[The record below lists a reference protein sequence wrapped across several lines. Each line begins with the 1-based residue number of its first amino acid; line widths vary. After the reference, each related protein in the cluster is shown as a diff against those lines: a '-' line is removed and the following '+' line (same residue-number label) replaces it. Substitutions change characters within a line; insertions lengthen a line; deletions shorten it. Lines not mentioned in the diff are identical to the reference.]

1 MVELSTSFALHSG
14 TVCRRRQQFLHPPF
28 LKKSIFGF
36 TFTLMIKLFTSRKFF
51 SCISL
56 CLLIAVIANAQ
67 IKEEGIIPRPVK
79 IMKTN
84 EVFTFT
90 KSTTIGTAAKISADN
105 LTFFNAYFKSVAG
118 YSLPVSHKLNPS
130 VHLTIDS
137 GSVTQP
143 EGYKLSVTA
152 KQINIIGHDEAG
164 VFYGLQSVTQL
175 LKVAKGKVTVQGCTV
190 TDYPRFAYRG
200 MHLDVSR
207 HFFEPEAIKKWI
219 DLLALYKINTFH
231 WHLTDD
237 QGWRI
242 EIKKYPLLQSI
253 SAYRDETIIGHKKD
267 SPHRFDGQRYG
278 GYFTQGEVKEIVRY
292 ATQRHITVIPEIEMP
307 GHALAALAAYPQL
320 GCTGG
325 PYKTATYWGIFD
337 DVYCAGNDETF
348 TFLQN
353 VMDEVLP
360 LFPSKYIHIG
370 GDECPK
376 TKWKTCPKC
385 QKRIRDEHLKDEK
398 ELQSYFIGRMEKYLN
413 NKGRQIIGWD
423 EILEGGLTPGA
434 TVMSWTGEEGGI
446 AAAKQRHD
454 AIMTPEKYVYLD
466 YYQSLSPSEPLAG
479 GGYTPLSKVYNYEPI
494 TSELSGDEAQY
505 IKGVQANAWSEYMA
519 SPAQAERQL
528 FPRML
533 ALAEVAWSP
542 KENKNYPD
550 FLKRL
555 RYQQPL
561 LKKLNINAADVFD
574 EITDT
579 VTETAD
585 LRVALSLQTTLPG
598 SKIYYTNDGSMPGL
612 NSKAYTGAIAIASSG
627 TVKAAVF
634 SNGKQQGRVY
644 EKSFTIHKAIGKTVT
659 FKNQPQGGFN
669 PGNAFGLVNGIFGSG
684 LYNDGQWY
692 GFSGD
697 DLEAVVDLGSAQSVS
712 QLGINILKYHWQKMW
727 EPKLLTF
734 EVSTDGSNY
743 TEIYRQTDFPDNGIN
758 AVRANIKTQQA
769 RYIRVKATNK
779 GIIPPGEYIP
789 GAKAWLMVDEIVIF

>member
-1 MVELSTSFALHSG
+1 VFFIIKRFHY
-14 TVCRRRQQFLHPPF
+14 PPF
-28 LKKSIFGF
+28 GKKSIFGF
-36 TFTLMIKLFTSRKFF
+36 TFTLMVNLFTFRKFL
-51 SCISL
+51 SCIPL
-56 CLLIAVIANAQ
+56 CLLFAAVTNAQ
-67 IKEEGIIPRPVK
+67 VKEEGIIPKAV
-79 IMKTN
+79 IMVKTN
-84 EVFTFT
+84 ANQVFTFNQ
-90 KSTTIGTAAKISADN
+90 STAIGTTPNIGRDN
-105 LTFFNAYFKSVAG
+105 LTFFNTWFKSVSG
-118 YSLPVSHKLNPS
+118 FSLRANHRLNAPVQLN
-130 VHLTIDS
+130 IDDKY
-137 GSVTQP
+137 VTQP

-152 KQINIIGHDEAG
+152 KQIKISGHDEAG
-164 VFYGLQSVTQL
+164 VFYGLQSLIQL
-175 LKVAKGKVTVQGCTV
+175 LKVSNGKVTVQSCTIM
-190 TDYPRFAYRG
+190 DYPRFAYRG

-207 HFFEPEAIKKWI
+207 HFFKPEAIKKWI

-267 SPHRFDGQRYG
+267 SPHRFDGKRYG
-278 GYFTQGEVKEIVRY
+278 GYYTQDEVKEIVKY

-325 PYKTATYWGIFD
+325 PYKTATFWGIFD

-376 TKWKTCPKC
+376 TKWKACPKC
-385 QKRIRDEHLKDEK
+385 QQRIKDEHLKDEK

-413 NKGRQIIGWD
+413 SKGRQIIGWD

-446 AAAKQRHD
+446 AAAKQHHD

-466 YYQSLSPSEPLAG
+466 YYQSLYPAEPLAG

-494 TSELSGDEAQY
+494 TNELSGEEAKY

-533 ALAEVAWSP
+533 ALAEVAWSS
-542 KENKNYPD
+542 KENKSYPD

-561 LKKLNINAADVFD
+561 LEKLNINAADVFD
-574 EITDT
+574 EITDS

-585 LRVALSLQTTLPG
+585 HQVALSLQTTLPN
-598 SKIYYTNDGSMPGL
+598 SKIYYTNNGSTPGL
-612 NSKAYTGAIAIASSG
+612 NSKVYTGAITIASPG
-627 TVKAAVF
+627 IIKAAVF
-634 SNGKQQGRVY
+634 NNGRRQGRTY

-659 FKNQPQGGFN
+659 LKNQPQGGFN
-669 PGNAFGLVNGIFGSG
+669 PGNTFGLVNGIFGSK

-697 DLEAVVDLGSAQSVS
+697 DLEAVVDLRNEQSIS
-712 QLGINILKYHWQKMW
+712 KLGINILKYHWQKMW
-727 EPKLLTF
+727 EPTLLTF

-743 TEIYRQTDFPDNGIN
+743 TEVYRQTDFPDNGIN
-758 AVRANIKTQQA
+758 AVRANIKAQQA

-779 GIIPPGEYIP
+779 GIIPPGEYIA
-789 GAKAWLMVDEIVIF
+789 GAKAWLMVDEIIVN

>member
-1 MVELSTSFALHSG
+1 MV
-14 TVCRRRQQFLHPPF
+14 
-28 LKKSIFGF
+28 
-36 TFTLMIKLFTSRKFF
+36 KLFTSRKLF
-51 SCISL
+51 SCILL
-56 CLLIAVIANAQ
+56 CLFFAVIAGAQ
-67 IKEEGIIPRPVK
+67 VKEEGIIPRPVK
-79 IMKTN
+79 LIKTK
-84 EVFTFT
+84 EVFTFNP
-90 KSTTIGTAAKISADN
+90 STTIGTVPEINVDN
-105 LTFFNAYFKSVAG
+105 LAFFNAYFKSVAG
-118 YSLPVSHKLNPS
+118 YSLTLNHKLHPS
-130 VHLTIDS
+130 IHLTIDS
-137 GSVTQP
+137 NYVTRP

-152 KQINIIGHDEAG
+152 KQINIVGHDEAG
-164 VFYGLQSVTQL
+164 VFYGLQSITQL
-175 LKVAKGKVTVQGCTV
+175 MKVTGGKVTVQGCTV
-190 TDYPRFAYRG
+190 DDYPRFAYRG
-200 MHLDVSR
+200 IHLDVSR
-207 HFFEPEAIKKWI
+207 HFFKPEAIKKWI

-242 EIKKYPLLQSI
+242 EIKKYPLLQSV

-267 SPHRFDGQRYG
+267 SPHKFDGIRYG
-278 GYFTQGEVKEIVRY
+278 GYYTQDEIKEIVKY

-353 VMDEVLP
+353 VMDEILP

-385 QKRIRDEHLKDEK
+385 QKRIKDEHLKDEK

-413 NKGRQIIGWD
+413 SKGRQIIGWD

-446 AAAKQRHD
+446 AAAKQQHD

-466 YYQSLSPSEPLAG
+466 YYQSLYTAEPLAG

-494 TSELSGDEAQY
+494 TSELNGDEAKY

-533 ALAEVAWSP
+533 ALAEVAWSS
-542 KENKNYPD
+542 KENKSYPD
-550 FLKRL
+550 FLERL
-555 RYQQPL
+555 RYQQSL
-561 LKKLNINAADVFD
+561 LKKLKINAADVFD
-574 EITDT
+574 EITDS

-585 LRVALSLQTTLPG
+585 RHVALSLQTTLPG
-598 SKIYYTNDGSMPGL
+598 SKIYYTNDGSVPGI
-612 NSKAYTGAIAIASSG
+612 NSKAYMEPITMTSSG
-627 TVKAAVF
+627 IIKAAVF
-634 SNGKQQGRVY
+634 SNGKQKGRTY
-644 EKSFTIHKAIGKTVT
+644 EKAFTIHKAIGKTVT
-659 FKNQPQGGFN
+659 LKNQPQGGFN
-669 PGNAFGLVNGIFGSG
+669 PGNTFGLVNGIFGSK

-697 DLEAVVDLGSAQSVS
+697 DLEAVVDLGSTQSVS

-727 EPKLLTF
+727 EPTLLTF

-743 TEIYRQTDFPDNGIN
+743 TEVYRQTDFPDNGIN

-769 RYIRVKATNK
+769 RYIRIKATNK
-779 GIIPPGEYIP
+779 GIIPPGEYIA
-789 GAKAWLMVDEIVIF
+789 GAKAWLMVDEMIIF

>member
-1 MVELSTSFALHSG
+1 MLLLAVFAVSG
-14 TVCRRRQQFLHPPF
+14 KAQ
-28 LKKSIFGF
+28 
-36 TFTLMIKLFTSRKFF
+36 
-51 SCISL
+51 
-56 CLLIAVIANAQ
+56 IAVR
-67 IKEEGIIPRPVK
+67 GIIPQPLVVK
-79 IMKTN
+79 N
-84 EVFTFT
+84 DHVVYTFPLHLA
-90 KSTTIGTAAKISADN
+90 IGLGDDVDADN
-105 LTFFNAYFKSVAG
+105 LTFFKSYVR
-118 YSLPVSHKLNPS
+118 SLTGVEPS
-130 VHLTIDS
+130 VNNKMVYPNVWLQLDS
-137 GSVTQP
+137 NGVQAK
-143 EGYKLSVTA
+143 EGYTLTVKRNKIT
-152 KQINIIGHDEAG
+152 ITGHDEAG
-164 VFYGLQSVTQL
+164 VFYGLQSLAQL
-175 LKVAKGKVTVQGCTV
+175 LKISNGKLTLEGY
-190 TDYPRFAYRG
+190 DISDHPRFAYRG

-207 HFFEPEAIKKWI
+207 HFFEPAAIKKWI

-267 SPHRFDGQRYG
+267 SPHRFDGKRYG
-278 GYFTQGEVKEIVRY
+278 GYYTQDEVKDIVKY

-307 GHALAALAAYPQL
+307 GHALAALAAYRQL

-325 PYKTATYWGIFD
+325 PYKAATFWGIFD

-376 TKWKTCPKC
+376 TKWKACPKC
-385 QKRIRDEHLKDEK
+385 QKRIQDEHMKDEK

-413 NKGRQIIGWD
+413 SKGRQIIGWD

-446 AAAKQRHD
+446 AAAKQHQE

-466 YYQSLSPSEPLAG
+466 YYQSLYPEEPLAG

-494 TSELSGDEAQY
+494 TNELSGEEAKY

-519 SPAQAERQL
+519 SPEQAERQL

-533 ALAEVAWSP
+533 ALAEVGWSS
-542 KENKNYPD
+542 KSNKNYAD

-561 LKKLNINAADVFD
+561 LKRLKVNAANVFD
-574 EITDT
+574 EIIDS
-579 VTETAD
+579 VTETANHQ
-585 LRVALSLQTTLPG
+585 VALTLKTTLPG
-598 SKIYYTNDGSMPGL
+598 AKIAYRQEGD
-612 NSKAYTGAIAIASSG
+612 KAYTTSESNSVTIEPHSFNKAI
-627 TVKAAVF
+627 VLL
-634 SNGKQQGRVY
+634 NGKQVGRTY
-644 EKSFTIHKAIGKTVT
+644 EKSFTFHKAIGKKVT
-659 FKNQPQGGFN
+659 LKNQPQGGYN
-669 PGNAFGLVNGIFGSG
+669 PGNTFSLVNGVFGSK

-697 DLEAVVDLGSAQSVS
+697 DLDAVVDLGSVQSVS
-712 QLGINILKYHWQKMW
+712 RLGINILKYHWQKMW
-727 EPKLLTF
+727 EPTLLTF
-734 EVSTDGSNY
+734 EASADGVNY
-743 TEIYRQTDFPDNGIN
+743 TEVYRQTDFPDNGIN
-758 AVRANIKTQQA
+758 EVRANIKTQQA
-769 RYIRVKATNK
+769 RYIRVKGTNK
-779 GIIPPGEYIP
+779 GIIPPGEYIA
-789 GAKAWLMVDEIVIF
+789 GAKAWLMVDEIVVN

>member
-1 MVELSTSFALHSG
+1 MISYNLPLRKPIKIVALILLCIGFALPGKAQTG
-14 TVCRRRQQFLHPPF
+14 TQ
-28 LKKSIFGF
+28 
-36 TFTLMIKLFTSRKFF
+36 
-51 SCISL
+51 
-56 CLLIAVIANAQ
+56 
-67 IKEEGIIPRPVK
+67 GIIPQPVK
-79 IMKTN
+79 IKSDNTTY
-84 EVFTFT
+84 VFPREF
-90 KSTTIGTAAKISADN
+90 KIGLGPGINAN
-105 LTFFNAYFKSVAG
+105 NVTFFRDYIRLVRDIHENTPFVN
-118 YSLPVSHKLNPS
+118 HKMAASNLWLQLNPKRVS
-130 VHLTIDS
+130 QS
-137 GSVTQP
+137 
-143 EGYKLSVTA
+143 EGYTLEVKPHRIT
-152 KQINIIGHDEAG
+152 ITGHDEAG
-164 VFYGLQSVTQL
+164 VFYGLQSLIQL
-175 LKVAKGKVTVQGCTV
+175 LDISKDKITVKGYSI

-207 HFFEPEAIKKWI
+207 HFFDPQTIKKWI

-242 EIKKYPLLQSI
+242 EIKKYPLLQSV

-267 SPHRFDGQRYG
+267 SPHRFDGKRYG
-278 GYFTQGEVKEIVRY
+278 GYYTQDEVKDIVKY

-325 PYKTATYWGIFD
+325 PYKAATYWGIFD

-348 TFLQN
+348 TFLQK

-376 TKWKTCPKC
+376 TKWKACPKC
-385 QKRIRDEHLKDEK
+385 QKRIKDEHLKDEK

-413 NKGRQIIGWD
+413 SKGRQIIGWD

-446 AAAKQRHD
+446 AAAKQHHE

-466 YYQSLSPSEPLAG
+466 YYQSLYAAEPLAG

-494 TSELSGDEAQY
+494 TSELSGEEAQY
-505 IKGVQANAWSEYMA
+505 IKGVQANTWSEYMA

-533 ALAEVAWSP
+533 ALAEVAWSS
-542 KENKNYPD
+542 KENKNYDD

-555 RYQQPL
+555 RYHQPL
-561 LKKLNINAADVFD
+561 LNLNINAAEVFD
-574 EITDT
+574 EITDS

-585 LRVALSLQTTLPG
+585 HLVALNLHTTLPG
-598 SKIYYTNDGSMPGL
+598 AKIFYTTDGTELGVNAKEYNGPITVAS
-612 NSKAYTGAIAIASSG
+612 TGAI
-627 TVKAAVF
+627 KAAVF
-634 SNGKQQGRVY
+634 MKDKQVGRVY
-644 EKSFTIHKAIGKTVT
+644 EKSFTIHQAIGKTVT
-659 FKNQPQGGFN
+659 LKNQPQGGYN
-669 PGNAFGLVNGIFGSG
+669 PGNTFGLVNGVFGSK

-712 QLGINILKYHWQKMW
+712 KLGINILKYHWQKMW
-727 EPKLLTF
+727 EPTLLTF
-734 EVSTDGSNY
+734 EVSADGTNY
-743 TEIYRQTDFPDNGIN
+743 TEVYRQTDFPDNSVN

-789 GAKAWLMVDEIVIF
+789 GAKAWLMVDEIIVQ

>member
-1 MVELSTSFALHSG
+1 MV
-14 TVCRRRQQFLHPPF
+14 
-28 LKKSIFGF
+28 
-36 TFTLMIKLFTSRKFF
+36 KLFISRKLFGY
-51 SCISL
+51 ILL
-56 CLLIAVIANAQ
+56 CLLFAVKADAQ
-67 IKEEGIIPRPVK
+67 VKEEGIIPKPVK
-79 IMKTN
+79 MVKTN
-84 EVFTFT
+84 EVFTFN
-90 KSTTIGTAAKISADN
+90 KATTIGVAPKINPDN
-105 LTFFNAYFKSVAG
+105 ITFFNAYFKSVSG
-118 YSLPVSHKLNPS
+118 YSLTVNHKSNPFIR
-130 VHLTIDS
+130 LTIDS
-137 GSVTQP
+137 NDVTQP
-143 EGYKLSVTA
+143 EGYKLSVTT
-152 KQINIIGHDEAG
+152 KQINIVGHDETG
-164 VFYGLQSVTQL
+164 VFYGLQSMVQLIKVTG
-175 LKVAKGKVTVQGCTV
+175 GKVTVQGCTV
-190 TDYPRFAYRG
+190 TDYPRFTYRG

-207 HFFEPEAIKKWI
+207 HFFEPTDIKKWI

-267 SPHRFDGQRYG
+267 SPHRFDGKRYG
-278 GYFTQGEVKEIVRY
+278 GYYTQDEVKEIVKY

-325 PYKTATYWGIFD
+325 SYKTATYWGIFD

-385 QKRIRDEHLKDEK
+385 QKRIKDEHLKDEK

-413 NKGRQIIGWD
+413 SKGRQIIGWD

-446 AAAKQRHD
+446 AAAKQHHD

-466 YYQSLSPSEPLAG
+466 YYQSLYPAEPLAG

-494 TSELSGDEAQY
+494 TSELSGDEAKY
-505 IKGVQANAWSEYMA
+505 IKGVQANAWSEYLA

-533 ALAEVAWSP
+533 ALAEVAWSS

-574 EITDT
+574 GITDS

-585 LRVALSLQTTLPG
+585 YRVALSLQTTLPG
-598 SKIYYTNDGSMPGL
+598 GKIFYTVDNTEPGL
-612 NSKAYTGAIAIASSG
+612 NAKQYNGPVIVAATGIIKAS
-627 TVKAAVF
+627 VF
-634 SNGKQQGRVY
+634 LNDKQVGRVY
-644 EKSFTIHKAIGKTVT
+644 EKSFNIHQAIGKTVT
-659 FKNQPQGGFN
+659 LKNQPQGGFN
-669 PGNAFGLVNGIFGSG
+669 PGNTFGLVNGVFGSG

-697 DLEAVVDLGSAQSVS
+697 DLEAVVDLGSTQSIS

-727 EPKLLTF
+727 EPTLLTF
-734 EVSTDGSNY
+734 EVSTNGSNY
-743 TEIYRQTDFPDNGIN
+743 NEVYRQTDFPDNGIN
-758 AVRANIKTQQA
+758 AVRANIKAQQA

-789 GAKAWLMVDEIVIF
+789 GAKAWLMVDEIIVNR

>member
-1 MVELSTSFALHSG
+1 MVNL
-14 TVCRRRQQFLHPPF
+14 
-28 LKKSIFGF
+28 F
-36 TFTLMIKLFTSRKFF
+36 TFRKFL
-51 SCISL
+51 SCIPL
-56 CLLIAVIANAQ
+56 CLLFAAVTNAQ
-67 IKEEGIIPRPVK
+67 VKEEGIIPKAV
-79 IMKTN
+79 IMVKTN
-84 EVFTFT
+84 ANQVFTFNQ
-90 KSTTIGTAAKISADN
+90 STAIGTTPNIGRDN
-105 LTFFNAYFKSVAG
+105 LTFFNTWFKSVSG
-118 YSLPVSHKLNPS
+118 FSLRANHRSNAPVQLN
-130 VHLTIDS
+130 IDDKY
-137 GSVTQP
+137 VTQP

-152 KQINIIGHDEAG
+152 KQIKISGHDAAG
-164 VFYGLQSVTQL
+164 VFYGLQSLTQL
-175 LKVAKGKVTVQGCTV
+175 LKVTNGKVTIQGYTI

-207 HFFEPEAIKKWI
+207 HFFKPEAIKKWI

-267 SPHRFDGQRYG
+267 SPHRFDGKRYG
-278 GYFTQGEVKEIVRY
+278 GYYTQDEVKEIVEY

-325 PYKTATYWGIFD
+325 PYKTATFWGIFD

-353 VMDEVLP
+353 VMNEVLP

-376 TKWKTCPKC
+376 TKWKVCPKC
-385 QKRIRDEHLKDEK
+385 QQRIKDEHLKDEK

-413 NKGRQIIGWD
+413 SKGRQIIGWD

-446 AAAKQRHD
+446 AAAKQHHD

-466 YYQSLSPSEPLAG
+466 YYQSLYRAEPLAG

-494 TSELSGDEAQY
+494 TNELSGEEAKY

-533 ALAEVAWSP
+533 ALAEVAWSS
-542 KENKNYPD
+542 KENKSYPD

-574 EITDT
+574 EITDS

-585 LRVALSLQTTLPG
+585 HRVALNLQTTLPRA
-598 SKIYYTNDGSMPGL
+598 KIFYTTDGTEPGL
-612 NSKAYTGAIAIASSG
+612 NSKGYTGAITIASPG
-627 TVKAAVF
+627 IIKAAVF
-634 SNGKQQGRVY
+634 NNGRQQGRTY

-659 FKNQPQGGFN
+659 LKNQPQGGFN
-669 PGNAFGLVNGIFGSG
+669 PGNTFGLVNGIFGSK
-684 LYNDGQWY
+684 LYNDGQWH

-697 DLEAVVDLGSAQSVS
+697 DLEAVVDLGNVQNVS
-712 QLGINILKYHWQKMW
+712 KLGINILKYHWQKMW
-727 EPKLLTF
+727 EPTLLTF

-743 TEIYRQTDFPDNGIN
+743 TEVYRQTDFPDNGIN
-758 AVRANIKTQQA
+758 AVRANIKAQQA

-779 GIIPPGEYIP
+779 GIIPPGEYIA
-789 GAKAWLMVDEIVIF
+789 GAKAWLMVDEIIVN